1 MPYCDSRAFFDA
13 ERATV
18 LHREMNLKIIIH
30 KKATVPKHSDLSNMI
45 IDLENK

>member
-13 ERATV
+13 ERSSV
-18 LHREMNLKIIIH
+18 LHRKMVLKTSVH
-30 KKATVPKHSDLSNMI
+30 KKSHRTKYSDLSNMN